1 MSQITLTHLQA
12 IGLMEMLGESTVDY
26 EITVTQQGD
35 RTLVVATPEHQVE
48 ITTDGNIE
56 EA

>member
-35 RTLVVATPEHQVE
+35 RTLVVATPEHLVE